1 MKTLKTILVG
11 LVAGMIIYGTGK
23 VVQAYQRQITL
34 LEGRVQRAEEHIP
47 TITELQQMLVNKGHK
62 LKIDGRLGPE
72 TIKTWKWEIN
82 NYFAAGY
89 FEKGDKK

>member
-1 MKTLKTILVG
+1 
-11 LVAGMIIYGTGK
+11 
-23 VVQAYQRQITL
+23 
-34 LEGRVQRAEEHIP
+34 
-47 TITELQQMLVNKGHK
+47 MLVNKGHK

-89 FEKGDKK
+89 FEKVDKK